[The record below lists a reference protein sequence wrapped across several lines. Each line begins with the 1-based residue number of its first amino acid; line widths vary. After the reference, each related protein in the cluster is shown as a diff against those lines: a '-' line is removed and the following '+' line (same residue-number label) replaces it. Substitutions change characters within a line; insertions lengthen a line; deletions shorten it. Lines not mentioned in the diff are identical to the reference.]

1 MFEQWTMPPFKVTLR
16 KLTYYDGGD
25 IYELITGSDRFGHD
39 VTEVDGS
46 IALILG
52 EKEARKRFEQ
62 EKQKIMVRV
71 AKIAMGLA

>member
-1 MFEQWTMPPFKVTLR
+1 MYEEWVMSPFKVTLR
-16 KLTYYDGGD
+16 RLTYSED